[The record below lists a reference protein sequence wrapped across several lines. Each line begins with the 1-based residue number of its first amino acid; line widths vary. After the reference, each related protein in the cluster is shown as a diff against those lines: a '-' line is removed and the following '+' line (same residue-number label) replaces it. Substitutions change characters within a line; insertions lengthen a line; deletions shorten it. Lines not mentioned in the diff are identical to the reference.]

1 MRALVLAVVCTWCM
15 SAACDSKIGTPV
27 PPLATTTTLD
37 WLTGTP
43 VSRDGQVL
51 TVRIGSTDVKVNLAE
66 SAVFDCR
73 SDCLEDVKDRLAPL
87 AGTESVCLVVKHP
100 EGQKAHTGKIWI
112 NRYACAPGA
121 PAAPPR

>member
-1 MRALVLAVVCTWCM
+1 MRALVLAVVCASCIY
-15 SAACDSKIGTPV
+15 AGCDSGTGTPV

-43 VSRDGQVL
+43 VSRDGPML
-51 TVRIGSTDVKVNLAE
+51 TVRIGSTEVHLDLAR

-73 SDCLEDVKDRLAPL
+73 SNCLEDVKAGLAEL
-87 AGTESVCLVVKHP
+87 AGTESVCLVVKKA
-100 EGQKAHTGKIWI
+100 EGENAHTGKIWV

-121 PAAPPR
+121 PASPPR